1 MREMYFLTTGS
12 DYGIYCHL
20 LYRMTLW
27 PDYYLMVDI
36 VAGGICGKG
45 TTACRPCS
53 KN

>member
-36 VAGGICGKG
+36 VAGNTWERYYCMQ
-45 TTACRPCS
+45 AL
-53 KN
+53 